1 MLQFF
6 VISKYREINEH
17 KIRQTI
23 MSSELSYEEILI
35 NETQKSLV
43 IQKRKRGLKRKSQET
58 AIEDGDPRNVE
69 VI

>member
-43 IQKRKRGLKRKSQET
+43 IQKRKRGLKRKSQEA